1 MRPLPC
7 APGWHKLDAKRP
19 ADRAVMDAFLEAE
32 FAAAQR
38 QLKRQHNPSP
48 FSCPDGVSSAEFS
61 GYFLGCIIPGTAV
74 DEVQAQGVVTYT
86 CKGSAS
92 KLRLGL
98 NAEGQYK
105 C

>member
-7 APGWHKLDAKRP
+7 APGWQKLDAKR
-19 ADRAVMDAFLEAE
+19 ASDRAIMDAFLEAE

-38 QLKRQHNPSP
+38 QLKRQPEPSP
-48 FSCPDGVSSAEFS
+48 YFCPNGVATAQYS

-86 CKGSAS
+86 CKGTS
-92 KLRLGL
+92 KQLQLGL
-98 NAEGQYK
+98 NAEGQFK